1 MYGNNKRKSDRTFTS
16 TISYGDKDSN
26 TLLLG
31 IVIDV
36 ITIDHEDFVKNEN
49 IPYLDNRNAIIYLP
63 IGQNPSTPK
72 LANLLNKRDYE
83 LPLKNEAILV
93 LSSMIGDVVIDT
105 FSLSPN
111 INYDPQVGLLANN
124 ESFIKDIKTLD
135 FEKNQLEQLKKA
147 TTQELPPFASKIG
160 SKYFLGRNG
169 QYLIFDTQK
178 RLLDDE
184 KSDGDFIK
192 VGFRLSENETETSD
206 DNCIIIAKNEKI
218 QKMFS
223 DRLENKYNITM
234 DDEPMNGIGFQD
246 DEVYLKGNRF
256 VIFYSKKDLLVY
268 AEEVLNIISKKQI
281 LIDSEKIQIGE
292 NANQKAVRGED
303 MVKMIDEFFS
313 IIEELPLKLLTPVGT
328 TLGASPDVIAK
339 MTNFRAKYLSTS
351 NPILSKKIL
360 IE

>member
-16 TISYGDKDSN
+16 IISYGDKDSN

-36 ITIDHEDFVKNEN
+36 ITIDHEDFIKNEN

-93 LSSMIGDVVIDT
+93 LSSIVGDVVIDT

-135 FEKNQLEQLKKA
+135 FEKNQLEQIKKS
-147 TTQELPPFASKIG
+147 TTKDLPPFASKIG

-192 VGFRLSENETETSD
+192 VGFRLVENETETPD
-206 DNCIIIAKNEKI
+206 DNCIIIANNEKI

-223 DRLENKYNITM
+223 DRLENKYNISV
-234 DDEPMNGIGFQD
+234 DDEPMNGIGFQY
-246 DEVYLKGNRF
+246 DEV
-256 VIFYSKKDLLVY
+256 
-268 AEEVLNIISKKQI
+268 
-281 LIDSEKIQIGE
+281 
-292 NANQKAVRGED
+292 
-303 MVKMIDEFFS
+303 
-313 IIEELPLKLLTPVGT
+313 
-328 TLGASPDVIAK
+328 
-339 MTNFRAKYLSTS
+339 
-351 NPILSKKIL
+351 
-360 IE
+360 